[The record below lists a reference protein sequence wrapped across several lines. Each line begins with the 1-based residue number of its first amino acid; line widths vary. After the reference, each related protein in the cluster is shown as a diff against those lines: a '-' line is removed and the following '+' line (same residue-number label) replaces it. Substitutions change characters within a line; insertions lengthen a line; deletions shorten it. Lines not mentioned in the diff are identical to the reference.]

1 MFDGVR
7 SNDGGATVVVDDERI
22 LGVAARG
29 SRLPVGC
36 ERIIFADCTLLPGL
50 IDTHVHLCGD
60 AGPDALARLSE
71 FGDEE
76 QAAVIEESLVAHR
89 ASGVTTVRDLG
100 DPNWAV
106 IDWRDRHG
114 EPTNLPRVLGSGPPI
129 TSMNGHC
136 WNMGGEV
143 KGLDELRRAVRERS
157 ERNVDVVKIMAG
169 GGGTPGTDPFGQQF
183 SAEELFAVVAE
194 AHVHGLAVTAHAHSR
209 GAIRN
214 AVTAGAD
221 GIEHCTFVT
230 ETGVDL
236 DATLVSDLVESGV
249 TVCPTLGTTPGVL
262 PPPEV
267 RELMRR
273 AGLTYERRVQDVG
286 DLFRGGV
293 RLMSGSDA
301 GIGPPK
307 RHGVLPYS
315 VADLVDGGVPHADA
329 LASATSVAA
338 DGCGIG
344 DRVGR
349 VRPGL
354 DADLLVVHGDPLRD
368 IAALRDVA
376 AVYVRGVRC
385 E

>member
-1 MFDGVR
+1 MFDGMR
-7 SNDGGATVVVDDERI
+7 ASDGGATVVVEDERI

-29 SRLPVGC
+29 TRLPLGC
-36 ERIIFADCTLLPGL
+36 ERVTFPDATLLPGL
-50 IDTHVHLCGD
+50 IDTHVHLCCDG
-60 AGPDALARLSE
+60 GPGALERISE
-71 FGDEE
+71 YGDEE
-76 QAAVIEESLVAHR
+76 QSAVIEESLVAHR
-89 ASGVTTVRDLG
+89 ANGVTTVRDLG
-100 DPNWAV
+100 DASWAV

-129 TSMNGHC
+129 TSPNGHC

-143 KGLDELRRAVRERS
+143 KGLDALRQAVRERA
-157 ERNVDVVKIMAG
+157 ERGVDIVKIMAG
-169 GGGTPGTDPFGQQF
+169 GGETPGTDPFGEQF
-183 SAEELFAVVAE
+183 NAEELHAVVAE
-194 AHVHGLAVTAHAHSR
+194 AHHEGLAVTAHAHSR

-214 AVTAGAD
+214 AVTAGVD
-221 GIEHCTFVT
+221 GIEHCTFIT
-230 ETGVDL
+230 DLGVDL
-236 DATLVSDLVESGV
+236 DATLVSDLVESGAM
-249 TVCPTLGTTPGVL
+249 VCPTLGAMPGVL

-267 RELMRR
+267 RELRRR
-273 AGLTYERRVQDVG
+273 AGLTPERRVQDVG

-293 RLMSGSDA
+293 RLVSGSDA
-301 GIGPPK
+301 GVGPLK
-307 RHGVLPYS
+307 RHGVLPYA
-315 VADLVDGGVPHADA
+315 VADLVNGGVPQVDA
-329 LASATSVAA
+329 LASATSRAA